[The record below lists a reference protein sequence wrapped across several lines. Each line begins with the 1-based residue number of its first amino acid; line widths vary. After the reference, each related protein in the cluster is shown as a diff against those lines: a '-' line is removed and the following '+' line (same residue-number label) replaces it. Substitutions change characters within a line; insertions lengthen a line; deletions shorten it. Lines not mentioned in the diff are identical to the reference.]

1 MASPSDILILG
12 GSGFI
17 GSALADYLAG
27 AHKVVAIGS
36 AEGDLSD
43 AETVRA
49 IVTQHVGPETTIIFA
64 VAKVRRDGDTQD
76 AADQNITF
84 AVNLRRALE
93 GASFRQLVVFS
104 SFDVFGQQ
112 REAISAQSP
121 LHPSTLYGYAK
132 CCVEYNLM
140 DIHGALAPLILRLP
154 GVYGQ
159 GDRQKSIVGRFIHQA
174 RAQEA
179 LTINGDGQQRR
190 EYLFIDDLKRLL
202 KRMIDADLAGRWN
215 LNPGQSTSII
225 GLVRM
230 IEEALGRP
238 VAVRYHPH
246 QGESIQVQYAPSS
259 VPKCFDGFA
268 FTPLLDGIKIYLR
281 EDGHDA

>member
-12 GSGFI
+12 GTGFI
-17 GSALADYLAG
+17 GSALADHLAR
-27 AHKVVAIGS
+27 ARKVVALGS
-36 AEGDLSD
+36 ASGDLSD
-43 AETVRA
+43 AKTARA
-49 IVTQHVGPETTIIFA
+49 IIEQHVGPKTTIIFA
-64 VAKVRRDGDTQD
+64 AAKVRRDGDTQD
-76 AADQNITF
+76 AADQNIAF

-93 GASFRQLVVFS
+93 GASFHQLVVFS

-112 REAISAQSP
+112 RETISAQSP
-121 LHPSTLYGYAK
+121 FHPSTLYGYAK

-140 DIHGALAPLILRLP
+140 DIQGALPPLILRLP

-159 GDRQKSIVGRFIHQA
+159 GDRQKSIIGRLVHQA
-174 RAQEA
+174 RAREM
-179 LTINGDGQQRR
+179 LTIYGDGEQQR
-190 EYLFIDDLKRLL
+190 EYLFINDFKRLL
-202 KRMIDADLAGRWN
+202 NRMIDADVTGRWN

-238 VAVRYHPH
+238 VSVRHYPDR
-246 QGESIQVQYAPSS
+246 GEFIQVQYAPSP
-259 VPKCFDGFA
+259 VPQRFDGFG
-268 FTPLLDGIKIYLR
+268 FTPLQDGIKTYLG